1 MKKAKYLIAALFF
14 VISAGLTFTS
24 CDEGGEPEPGGTNMQ
39 RYAGDWYISATDT
52 NGDVLF
58 EHALHSTY
66 NTAANDNTM
75 WIDDHTNGWWL
86 KGKVTVDL
94 DNGTFA
100 SEGDVENIIV
110 VPGQGPQGSVTI
122 TEGKIIKDGGISRG
136 GHVVDSIYFRVHFSY
151 DPPGYDIIH
160 SGHKRTGFLEDE
172 Y

>member
-1 MKKAKYLIAALFF
+1 MRKNKISLLLLALF
-14 VISAGLTFTS
+14 ALTLWS
-24 CDEGGEPEPGGTNMQ
+24 CDEGGNPDAGGTTTQ
-39 RYAGDWYISATDT
+39 AFAGDWFISAVDT

-66 NTAANDNTM
+66 NSAANDNTF

-86 KGKVTVDL
+86 KGKVEANLGDL
-94 DNGTFA
+94 TFA
-100 SEGDVENIIV
+100 SNGAVENIID
-110 VPGQGPQGSVTI
+110 VPGQGPQGEVTI
-122 TEGKIIKDGGISRG
+122 TEGKVIKNGGVSRG

-151 DPPGYDIIH
+151 DVDGYDIIH